1 MKLNKIPELKIK
13 DTNFIIS
20 IFNIHIL
27 FNRTHRCGLMS
38 RLVLG
43 LFALSSGLLD
53 TLLVVRAAAF
63 TVLIVALG
71 LLRPRAVD
79 VVEPVTA
86 ALDVVP
92 SCACRTLVLLGYSV
106 ITPPIDVTKVL
117 VAVEAVFFVVAVVLT
132 CARNYYK

>member
-1 MKLNKIPELKIK
+1 MKIK

-27 FNRTHRCGLMS
+27 FNRAHRSGLMS

-53 TLLVVRAAAF
+53 TLLIVWPAAF
-63 TVLIVALG
+63 AVLIVTLG
-71 LLRPRAVD
+71 LLGPRTVD
-79 VVEPVTA
+79 VVEPVAA

-92 SCACRTLVLLGYSV
+92 SCACRTLVLFGYSV
-106 ITPPIDVTKVL
+106 ITPPVDVTKVL

>member
-27 FNRTHRCGLMS
+27 FNRTHRSGLMS

-71 LLRPRAVD
+71 LL
-79 VVEPVTA
+79 
-86 ALDVVP
+86 
-92 SCACRTLVLLGYSV
+92 
-106 ITPPIDVTKVL
+106 
-117 VAVEAVFFVVAVVLT
+117 
-132 CARNYYK
+132 